1 MFNSVFK
8 RLIKNESVFS
18 LFLHAGLQSQC
29 GCYGC
34 QNAYEHLQHHLP
46 CVLFHPSGGFL
57 RVNDFIYCCSAAFCT
72 LQRYNIPQRRCEIT
86 GFSRGR
92 DKVLPAAEESFVIRS
107 MKYGFGI
114 DHTGTKRRVTHD
126 SLVTLKTRAYFP
138 SLKR

>member
-34 QNAYEHLQHHLP
+34 QNAYEHLQDHLP

-57 RVNDFIYCCSAAFCT
+57 RVNDFIYCCSAAFV
-72 LQRYNIPQRRCEIT
+72 RC
-86 GFSRGR
+86 
-92 DKVLPAAEESFVIRS
+92 K
-107 MKYGFGI
+107 
-114 DHTGTKRRVTHD
+114 GTTFRKGGA
-126 SLVTLKTRAYFP
+126 K
-138 SLKR
+138 